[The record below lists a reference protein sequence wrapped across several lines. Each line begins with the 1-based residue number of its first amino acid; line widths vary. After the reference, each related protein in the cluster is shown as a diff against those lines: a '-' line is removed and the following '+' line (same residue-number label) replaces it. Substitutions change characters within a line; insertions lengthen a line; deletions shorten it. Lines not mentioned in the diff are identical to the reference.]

1 VTLFCAQRK
10 VHVVY
15 GELFLVDE
23 DWSSWLAGLGISAYS
38 DWAAAVGDE
47 LVSTSPLIKC
57 YRCDLPGQ
65 QAVYFKRYVYP
76 RKNWREFVLRPAK
89 PAVEFWAYSRL
100 QELGIPTLEVVA
112 FAEKRRFGIML
123 AGCIVTK
130 GIPDTLNLD
139 DFARNVWCHW
149 PRARRMETARALA
162 RTLLAQART
171 AHRNGFFHHD
181 LKWRNILVNP
191 AGDPASLV
199 WIDAPRASRMR
210 FRERRGVITD
220 LSGLARIAISLFS
233 RFELM
238 RFIHIY
244 LGDAGN
250 SSEAKRL
257 FRQVQRHLGR
267 RMPRPVDL
275 PYPD

>member
-1 VTLFCAQRK
+1 MRCAQRK
-10 VHVVY
+10 VHVLH
-15 GELFLVDE
+15 GDAFESD
-23 DWSSWLAGLGISAYS
+23 SAWRARLERIGVS
-38 DWAAAVGDE
+38 RERDWAGFVGDH
-47 LVSTSPLIKC
+47 LVSTAPSVKC
-57 YRCDLPGQ
+57 YRCDLEMQ
-65 QAVYFKRYVYP
+65 QTVYFKRYTY
-76 RKNWREFVLRPAK
+76 RKKAWHEYLLRPAK

-100 QELGIPTLEVVA
+100 RELGIPTLEVIA
-112 FAEKRRFGIML
+112 FGEKRQFGILL
-123 AGCIVTK
+123 AGCIVTR
-130 GIPDTLNLD
+130 GIPDTLDLD
-139 DFARNVWCHW
+139 DFARSIWCHW
-149 PRARRMETARALA
+149 PRARRIRTARAIA
-162 RTLLAQART
+162 ATLLVQARK

-238 RFIHIY
+238 RFIHTY
-244 LGDAGN
+244 LGEKGTSA
-250 SSEAKRL
+250 EAKQL

-267 RMPRPVDL
+267 RMPRPIDL
-275 PYPD
+275 PFPD